1 MGPLILFKCLY
12 TNFLSKYLRL
22 PKMLAAITRFHDF
35 ACYLHIDHCRQLSYI
50 FVTPAACVLGIF
62 PTQYNQTEL
71 SMAT

>member
-1 MGPLILFKCLY
+1 
-12 TNFLSKYLRL
+12 
-22 PKMLAAITRFHDF
+22 MLAAITRFHDF